1 MTYFIITVKYSYF
14 RLFSTHLFNTTV
26 TKSLNFGSL
35 KFNFNPECYL
45 LMPVLQKYLMT
56 MPGATSNFHVHKS
69 FWECNSLKHCTS
81 ALRLVLIWDCLSF
94 VGFAGTPGYLSPEV
108 LKKEP
113 YGRSVDLWACGKGI
127 GCQPIQCY
135 FLNFV

>member
-1 MTYFIITVKYSYF
+1 MTYFIITVKSSHF

-26 TKSLNFGSL
+26 TKSLDFGSL

-69 FWECNSLKHCTS
+69 FWECNSLKHCTG
-81 ALRLVLIWDCLSF
+81 ALRLVLILRLFVLCRFCRNTRLS
-94 VGFAGTPGYLSPEV
+94 LS
-108 LKKEP
+108 
-113 YGRSVDLWACGKGI
+113 RSPQEGALWQICGLMGMW
-127 GCQPIQCY
+127 
-135 FLNFV
+135 